1 MIQEESIEI
10 AAPASRIWAVWTD
23 VERWPEWT
31 RSMNSVSL
39 LNKRPFA
46 VGSKARIRQ
55 PGLPP
60 ATWRITR
67 VEPERLFVWES
78 ASIGLKTVA
87 VHSIESRG
95 DDRCVAKMRLE
106 TKGLLS
112 FLLQPF
118 SAKAHQY
125 LGMEARGL
133 KARSEALEA
142 AK

>member
-39 LNKRPFA
+39 LNQRPFA

-67 VEPERLFVWES
+67 VEAERLFEWES
-78 ASIGLKTVA
+78 ASLGLKTVA
-87 VHSIESRG
+87 VHSIEPRR
-95 DDRCVAKMRLE
+95 DDLCVAKMRLE
-106 TKGLLS
+106 TKGPLS

-118 SAKAHQY
+118 NVKARQY

-133 KARSEALEA
+133 KARSEQLDA
-142 AK
+142 AR

>member
-10 AAPASRIWAVWTD
+10 DAPVSRVWSVWTD

-31 RSMNSVSL
+31 RSMNRVQL
-39 LNKRPFA
+39 INQRPFA
-46 VGSKARIRQ
+46 AGSKARIRQ

-67 VEPERLFVWES
+67 VESEKLFVWES
-78 ASIGLKTVA
+78 ATLGLKTVA
-87 VHSIESRG
+87 THSIEARAG
-95 DDRCVAKMRLE
+95 GGAIAKMRLE
-106 TKGLLS
+106 TRGPLA
-112 FLLQPF
+112 FLLQAF

-133 KARSEALEA
+133 KARSEQLEA
-142 AK
+142 KR